1 MQVHHMDKGLVK
13 GELVSRNSMIGVQG
27 SISRSEST
35 RTFCN
40 ICFLGGG
47 DLLTVGL
54 KMYLFYKSC
63 TRNLDY
69 YSFYIHYT
77 Y

>member
-13 GELVSRNSMIGVQG
+13 GELVSRNSIIGVQG

-40 ICFLGGG
+40 ICFLFWGGG
-47 DLLTVGL
+47 EFVNCRFKNVFVLQIL
-54 KMYLFYKSC
+54 YKKS
-63 TRNLDY
+63 
-69 YSFYIHYT
+69 
-77 Y
+77 